1 MRIGNLDGRLVI
13 VTAAGAVDVERAS
26 GGRFT
31 AEPQSIYE
39 RWTRFRQWAESADLS
54 TAEPLDLALLQPPA
68 PRPPQIFAIGL
79 NYRQHAAESGLD
91 LPSDPLVFTKFASCL
106 ASAHSSIPV
115 PTDGTADWEIE
126 LAVVIGV
133 HARDVSAE
141 RAWEHVA
148 GVAVAQDISERSIQF
163 RGPAPQFSLGKSLPG
178 YGPIGPWLVTP
189 DELPDPDDL
198 HMTCTLDG
206 VEVQKTSTK
215 DMIFP
220 VPQLISRLSAVLP
233 LLPGDL
239 LFTGTPAGIGSALNP
254 PRFLT
259 PGQILI
265 SRIDGVGE
273 LQNPIVAAGPA

>member
-1 MRIGNLDGRLVI
+1 MQIGNLDGRLVI
-13 VTAAGAVDVERAS
+13 VTGTGAVDVERAS
-26 GGRFT
+26 GGRFL
-31 AEPQSIYE
+31 AEPQAIYQH
-39 RWTRFRQWAESADLS
+39 WPAFREWAPSADLS
-54 TAEPLDLALLQPPA
+54 AAEPFDPALLLPPA

-106 ASAHSSIPV
+106 AGAHSSIPV
-115 PTDGTADWEIE
+115 PPAGTTDWEIE

-133 HARDVSAE
+133 GGSHIPAD
-141 RAWEHVA
+141 RAWDNVA

-163 RGPAPQFSLGKSLPG
+163 RGPAPQFSVGKSLPG

-206 VEVQKTSTK
+206 EEVQKTSTR

-220 VPQLISRLSAVLP
+220 VPQLISRLSALLP

-239 LFTGTPAGIGSALNP
+239 LFTGTPAGIGSAMNP
-254 PRFLT
+254 PRFLE

-273 LQNPIVAAGPA
+273 LLNPIVAASRA